1 MNRSIIKTDE
11 RKSRQINFHIKIQQT
26 GELMA
31 KKEETKEQNGTQTP
45 AATGG
50 DERIERTVRWDDAN
64 MKSSY
69 ANVCN
74 VSSTREEVTLLFGT
88 NQTWHTGQ
96 QELAIL
102 LSNRIILSPFAAKR
116 LSLLLNNIIGQY
128 ESRFG
133 KLHTE

>member
-1 MNRSIIKTDE
+1 MV
-11 RKSRQINFHIKIQQT
+11 
-26 GELMA
+26 
-31 KKEETKEQNGTQTP
+31 KKEETTEKSQAESP
-45 AATGG
+45 VATGAE
-50 DERIERTVRWDDAN
+50 DRIERTVRWDDSN
-64 MKSSY
+64 MRSSY

-116 LSLLLNNIIGQY
+116 LSLLLTNIIGQY